1 MADEY
6 LSQITIEVEVLP
18 GDSVGFAMSRGVVL
32 HTLGDLR

>member
-18 GDSVGFAMSRGVVL
+18 ADLAVFGMSTGVVL
-32 HTLGDLR
+32 HTPGGLP